1 MNYLLQLKDM
11 NVFDAFVIII
21 LIVLVGKFLYELFI
35 EDIIIKYGWESKK
48 MREKREDHELLIK
61 TSKNLALLQE
71 KSEKEDRGLEIALE
85 VFIEEVRE
93 SFNDVNEK
101 FEEFNEIHAKE
112 RNQTLEVQQYW
123 SDKID
128 NVFEKLDEMQKDTNE
143 RFEESEEK
151 QNKRVQSDIK
161 ERIAQSYRRYNSA
174 KKITRM
180 ELESLED
187 LITTYEEHKGFNSFV
202 HSVVQK
208 DMYTWELVE

>member
-11 NVFDAFVIII
+11 NVFDAFVVIVI
-21 LIVLVGKFLYELFI
+21 IVLVAKFLYELFI

-161 ERIAQSYRRYNSA
+161 ERIAQSYRRYNSS

-187 LITTYEEHKGFNSFV
+187 LITTYEAHKGFNSFV